1 CKLTMVETNLSLR
14 LLHNLRSRSRERL
27 DRVGLFVQTN
37 HKTPNSYACSSITAS
52 TTERVQIALIDDA
65 LYICVINSEQV
76 STTENAKELITDSGR
91 YVHR

>member
-1 CKLTMVETNLSLR
+1 METNLSLR

-65 LYICVINSEQV
+65 LFICVMNS
-76 STTENAKELITDSGR
+76 
-91 YVHR
+91 